1 MFSVA
6 IIWTFNL
13 RSTQGPWQARTN
25 SPVIPPKNGRIE
37 RLAAAL
43 SGGQCNKLYDH
54 IKNMDVSIA
63 KMIGS

>member
-6 IIWTFNL
+6 IIWMFNL
-13 RSTQGPWQARTN
+13 RSTQGPWQVRSK
-25 SPVIPPKNGRIE
+25 SPEIPPKNGQIE

-43 SGGQCNKLYDH
+43 PGGQCNKLYDH